1 MDKEEIIKEMEMDY
15 DQLVQYLLNKY
26 GGSKYDYYV
35 NESCKTKNKK
45 VTRSNEGL
53 LCHHIDEDKAYSLC
67 SPVAAQCFSFEYQK
81 KGRLV
86 YCNYIEH
93 LLLHILIGKN
103 SYWKRRSTLESTT
116 AFNLF
121 ITPGMGYICSDIN
134 GLFEKNGSSLKWKQR
149 CYQEIKD
156 NFDDYIFI
164 LNSFIEYLFN
174 NYTGKKPL
182 KVGQKVKNDTLGYG
196 VITKIDGKNP
206 DSKIVVEFDNCV
218 KVVQRINAE
227 PRTAFYFTEIDRM
240 KRTLSSISRTELNQT
255 VYERLLDI

>member
-26 GGSKYDYYV
+26 GGSKYDYFV

-53 LCHHIDEDKAYSLC
+53 LCHHIDEDKGYCLC

-81 KGRLV
+81 KERLV

-103 SYWKRRSTLESTT
+103 SYWRRRSTLESTT

-174 NYTGKKPL
+174 NYTGKKEHMKL
-182 KVGQKVKNDTLGYG
+182 DRDKSTFKSHRDF
-196 VITKIDGKNP
+196 
-206 DSKIVVEFDNCV
+206 DS
-218 KVVQRINAE
+218 
-227 PRTAFYFTEIDRM
+227 EIDRM
-240 KRTLSSISRTELNQT
+240 KRTLSSISHIELNQT
-255 VYERLLDI
+255 VYERLLDF

>member
-26 GGSKYDYYV
+26 GGSKYDYFV
-35 NESCKTKNKK
+35 NEGCKTKNKK

-53 LCHHIDEDKAYSLC
+53 LCHHIDEDKGYCLC
-67 SPVAAQCFSFEYQK
+67 SPVAAQCFSFGYQK
-81 KGRLV
+81 KERLV

-174 NYTGKKPL
+174 NYTGKKEYMKL
-182 KVGQKVKNDTLGYG
+182 DRDKSTFKSHRDF
-196 VITKIDGKNP
+196 
-206 DSKIVVEFDNCV
+206 DS
-218 KVVQRINAE
+218 
-227 PRTAFYFTEIDRM
+227 EIDRM
-240 KRTLSSISRTELNQT
+240 KRTLSSISHTELNQT
-255 VYERLLDI
+255 VYERLLDF